1 MNIKNFFILKAF
13 ISIICGLV
21 LLIIPATAAKV
32 VGVILN
38 LEGSLGAQFI
48 GALLLGIGLICW
60 LSKEGT
66 RDTAGHILLSLF
78 IADIIGFILSLRIQL
93 AGWMNSLGWIV
104 VAVWLILA
112 IGLGFFRFKKS

>member
-66 RDTAGHILLSLF
+66 RDTAGHILLSLL